1 VPGRSA
7 TRPRTRVAGRLAAGA
22 LAVLALAAG
31 TAACGG
37 DGEGEGNDSF
47 DLVIGNLVPLRG
59 DLAEFGPAGRKA
71 ADLALAQAR
80 RAVNRTGADIEVE
93 VSHADSETQEQA
105 ALLAGRRLVR
115 DRGADC
121 LVGDWAA
128 AGTFST
134 GIEVAVKRE
143 VPLISPASTNFDIAG
158 IDDRGYVF
166 RTAPPDQVQVLGL
179 ANLIADEVGRK
190 ATVSLAAR
198 NDAYGVEFAEKFEQ
212 AWRERGGRVADPVL
226 YDPTKP
232 AFGAEA
238 RRIVSGEPDAYVIV
252 DFPDSYAKLGVTLAK
267 TGRFDASRLFVS
279 DTLGI
284 DDILERDVPADAI
297 VGALGL
303 RPGRPASGP
312 PGTAFERLYAARGG
326 APRERVGFEAQA
338 FDATV
343 LCFLGAVAAGSANG
357 AAIADRLQAV
367 SGPPGGKYD
376 WRQLPQAVEALQ
388 AGEEIDYEGASGPI
402 DFDDDGEPAAASYE
416 VFEQAEDGLRITGA
430 LNAGR

>member
-1 VPGRSA
+1 
-7 TRPRTRVAGRLAAGA
+7 
-22 LAVLALAAG
+22 
-31 TAACGG
+31 
-37 DGEGEGNDSF
+37 
-47 DLVIGNLVPLRG
+47 VIGNLVPLRG

-71 ADLALAQAR
+71 ADLAVATARQAVDQ
-80 RAVNRTGADIEVE
+80 AGADVGVE

-143 VPLISPASTNFDIAG
+143 VPLISPASTNFDVAG

-166 RTAPPDQVQVLGL
+166 RTAPPDQLQVKGL
-179 ANLIADEVGRK
+179 ADLIEREAGRSS
-190 ATVSLAAR
+190 TVSLATR
-198 NDAYGVEFAEKFEQ
+198 NDAYGTEFAEKFEQ
-212 AWRERGGRVADPVL
+212 AWRERGGDVGDPVL

-232 AFGAEA
+232 SFGAQA
-238 RRIVSGEPDAYVIV
+238 RRIVAARPDAFVII
-252 DFPDSYAKLGVTLAK
+252 DFPNSYAKLGASLAA
-267 TGRFDASRLFVS
+267 TDRFDPSRLFVS

-297 VGALGL
+297 VGARGL
-303 RPGRPASGP
+303 RPGRPAGDP
-312 PGTAFERLYAARGG
+312 AGQAFERLYG
-326 APRERVGFEAQA
+326 ADPPRDRVGFEAQA

-343 LCFLGAVAAGSANG
+343 LCFLGAVAAGSADG
-357 AAIADRLQAV
+357 EAIADQLQDV
-367 SGPPGGKYD
+367 SGPPGKRYD
-376 WRQLPQAVEALQ
+376 WRQLTQAVEALQ
-388 AGEEIDYEGASGPI
+388 DGQEINYEGASGPI
-402 DFDDDGEPAAASYE
+402 DFDADGEPAGATYE
-416 VFEQAEDGLRITGA
+416 IFEQAADGLRVTGS